1 MWVGSAL
8 RGWVSAAWAGQY
20 HLCRIAPL
28 GKEQHRVSG
37 AGMSKNK
44 GHTEQRWALRRR
56 HSGSHQ
62 NSTALQLSQWWPEE
76 GKVERKDE
84 WERSSE
90 EEEEKRQ
97 EGERET
103 VAGQWRLM

>member
-76 GKVERKDE
+76 GKVERK
-84 WERSSE
+84 ERRKDGRKKKKTGRKE
-90 EEEEKRQ
+90 EGK
-97 EGERET
+97 EG
-103 VAGQWRLM
+103 